1 MANLLTGKVVVVTGA
16 GGGIGR
22 DFAHAM
28 AAQGAKVVVNDV
40 GASVSGEGQDAGPAQ
55 TVVEEIKAAG
65 GTAVANTDSV
75 ADWDAA
81 NRIIKTAIDAFG
93 QIDCVVNNASTA
105 ELIDIAQMS
114 RSGVT
119 GTADSVAAIVSR
131 PATTQCIAAAART
144 A

>member
-1 MANLLTGKVVVVTGA
+1 MRFNLIAAFGLAAATLAGCVAPVPMGA
-16 GGGIGR
+16 P
-22 DFAHAM
+22 AVPSAPV
-28 AAQGAKVVVNDV
+28 AAAAPTILDA
-40 GASVSGEGQDAGPAQ
+40 ASRQVARNTINSEMQRRLPG
-55 TVVEEIKAAG
+55 
-65 GTAVANTDSV
+65 ANT
-75 ADWDAA
+75 APY
-81 NRIIKTAIDAFG
+81 T
-93 QIDCVVNNASTA
+93 DCVVNNATTA